1 MADHGCVA
9 RILIAEPYPE
19 VRELLGLIVK
29 RLGHTP
35 VVRRAGEALRDV
47 DLIVAEPAAPGSL
60 ELAQALRAAQPGLP
74 IVVVSFLPQPPTW
87 TALEPAA
94 YVLKPFTVVQLEA
107 AVEGALP
114 ARQSTA
120 A

>member
-1 MADHGCVA
+1 MA

-19 VRELLGLIVK
+19 VRELLSLIAK

-35 VVRRAGEALRDV
+35 VVRRGEALPDV
-47 DLIVAEPAAPGSL
+47 DLMVAEPAAPGSL
-60 ELAQALRAAQPGLP
+60 ELAHALRAAQPGLP

>member
-1 MADHGCVA
+1 MA

-19 VRELLGLIVK
+19 VRELLSLIVT

-35 VVRRAGEALRDV
+35 VVRRAGEAPPEV
-47 DLIVAEPAAPGSL
+47 DLLVAEPGTPGTL
-60 ELAQALRAAQPGLP
+60 ELAHELRAAQPALP

-87 TALEPAA
+87 TALAPAA
-94 YVLKPFTVVQLEA
+94 YVLKPFTVVQLEK
-107 AVEGALP
+107 AVESALP
-114 ARQSTA
+114 VRRSTA